1 MVVSTKGGNHADF
14 DGLSAATVAGAVEA
28 SLRRLDT
35 DYIDV
40 YFAHYQD
47 DLTPIE
53 ESAAAFD
60 DLVTAGKIRA
70 VGLSNFTAAAVS
82 EWIDT
87 ALAGGL
93 AAPVVLQPHYSLVQ
107 RQPFEASWPP
117 WRATPVSR
125 CFPTGPWAADSS
137 RASTAPCPT
146 PRTVP
151 EVPGYDRCS
160 PPRDFTCSTPSTR
173 SPAATR
179 LRPPPSPWP
188 GCSTNR
194 GSRPR

>member
-1 MVVSTKGGNHADF
+1 M
-14 DGLSAATVAGAVEA
+14 AGAVEA

-107 RQPFEASWPP
+107 RQPFEAELAPLAGDAGLAVLP
-117 WRATPVSR
+117 YRALGGG
-125 CFPTGPWAADSS
+125 F
-137 RASTAPCPT
+137 
-146 PRTVP
+146 
-151 EVPGYDRCS
+151 
-160 PPRDFTCSTPSTR
+160 
-173 SPAATR
+173 
-179 LRPPPSPWP
+179 L
-188 GCSTNR
+188 
-194 GSRPR
+194 